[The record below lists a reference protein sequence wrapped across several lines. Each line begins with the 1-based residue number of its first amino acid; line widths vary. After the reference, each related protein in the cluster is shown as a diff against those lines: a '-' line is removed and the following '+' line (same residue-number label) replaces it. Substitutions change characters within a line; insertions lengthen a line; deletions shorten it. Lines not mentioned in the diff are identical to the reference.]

1 MPDFHEISFL
11 RSNAL
16 ELRKIALVEPPTIA
30 ADLHRIARDWDARAD
45 ELESSRRGP
54 REASV
59 YRGIESPARC
69 RPAL

>member
-45 ELESSRRGP
+45 ELESSRR
-54 REASV
+54 
-59 YRGIESPARC
+59 
-69 RPAL
+69 